1 MRPLLEATAEDW
13 DNVINIGLRG
23 VFLCSKH
30 VAAHMVKQKKG
41 AIFNISS
48 NHALATLPDTE
59 IYAAAK
65 AGDNGMTR
73 SMALSLGKAGIRV
86 NAICPG
92 FTDTPHYR
100 TWLNKDGNA
109 AEVEREVRFVHA
121 GNRISTPQD
130 IGRLAVFLASDG
142 AEMITG
148 AEILIDG
155 SMSARLYNSKVC

>member
-1 MRPLLEATAEDW
+1 
-13 DNVINIGLRG
+13 
-23 VFLCSKH
+23 
-30 VAAHMVKQKKG
+30 
-41 AIFNISS
+41 
-48 NHALATLPDTE
+48 
-59 IYAAAK
+59 
-65 AGDNGMTR
+65 
-73 SMALSLGKAGIRV
+73 MALSLGKAGIRV

-109 AEVEREVRFVHA
+109 AEVEREVRFVHS

-155 SMSARLYNSKVC
+155 GMSARLYNSKVC